1 MAEGV
6 HGGGLWSCAMT
17 NARVHGI
24 HDWLSKAP
32 SGTQEPYRQP
42 LSRHWQGADLNKP
55 KPYYG
60 QGRRETD
67 VREACHW
74 RTARAP
80 DAGQLMLRRAPRG
93 AHRAIHG
100 GTDAEMLPAEAVIY
114 SGPSIPRGSPPPP
127 LPPPPEREGGPCF
140 YMGEMLS
147 ERPVNGGIIEQGR
160 SEWRA
165 GDTRRF
171 TLDGS
176 VPNAQSSSEWREGEP
191 GGSEGG
197 HVSLARHAPVQDGQP
212 PGASLVASF
221 VSGTQA
227 PNPRTLLHGDFG
239 RREGSDLHDGEQGA
253 RARPDPPPVPRGAFC
268 RSASDVTL
276 HSGGAAQRAMK
287 RAGRHQAGA
296 LAGMEE
302 GEVETGGFI
311 FDEEFD
317 SLAAAAAAANG
328 GVAYG
333 RRRTEIT
340 MPHAAP
346 SVLMSQ
352 HGNLNGT
359 GEVNAEYRHQTTDL
373 HLDNMD
379 RAFRARD
386 AADKMVGT
394 DAGRPKYGRRR
405 YPLTL
410 FSADYDL
417 LKV

>member
-1 MAEGV
+1 MAVPQAGAAFHLFVALMAEGV

-147 ERPVNGGIIEQGR
+147 ERPVNGGIWI
-160 SEWRA
+160 
-165 GDTRRF
+165 T
-171 TLDGS
+171 T
-176 VPNAQSSSEWREGEP
+176 SSR
-191 GGSEGG
+191 GGSSLLGG
-197 HVSLARHAPVQDGQP
+197 LS
-212 PGASLVASF
+212 S
-221 VSGTQA
+221 
-227 PNPRTLLHGDFG
+227 
-239 RREGSDLHDGEQGA
+239 
-253 RARPDPPPVPRGAFC
+253 
-268 RSASDVTL
+268 
-276 HSGGAAQRAMK
+276 
-287 RAGRHQAGA
+287 
-296 LAGMEE
+296 
-302 GEVETGGFI
+302 
-311 FDEEFD
+311 
-317 SLAAAAAAANG
+317 
-328 GVAYG
+328 
-333 RRRTEIT
+333 
-340 MPHAAP
+340 
-346 SVLMSQ
+346 
-352 HGNLNGT
+352 LNGLKP
-359 GEVNAEYRHQTTDL
+359 RDL
-373 HLDNMD
+373 FAQLQ
-379 RAFRARD
+379 
-386 AADKMVGT
+386 
-394 DAGRPKYGRRR
+394 
-405 YPLTL
+405 
-410 FSADYDL
+410 L
-417 LKV
+417 LRSQ